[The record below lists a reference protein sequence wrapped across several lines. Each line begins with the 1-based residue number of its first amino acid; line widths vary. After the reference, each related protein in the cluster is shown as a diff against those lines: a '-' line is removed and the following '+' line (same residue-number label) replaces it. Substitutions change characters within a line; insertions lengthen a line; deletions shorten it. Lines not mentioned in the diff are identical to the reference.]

1 MSNSTADSLLS
12 SYIASLYYISQQL
25 SLYVGLILMV
35 VGTIGNSLNILIFTS
50 KNLRCNPCSLYF
62 LFSSIANLPVIY
74 VDMIT
79 QMLTRY
85 FGIPSDTSS
94 NFVCKLKYYIVETF
108 RTLSATYIALASFD
122 RYMSSSRKVTHR
134 RWSTIKRARILITLI
149 TIFICGSY
157 YHVPLYFNVKTLSDG
172 TLSCLGELS
181 ANGYR
186 LFSDIYFL
194 ITYCLIPPSVMLLFG
209 CLAIRNIRLSKRRIV
224 PSNTI
229 SLHRKDAQLIR
240 MLIIQVVLF
249 IPLTLPV
256 GIRRLYALFTASNDK
271 SQLTLA
277 TDDFAQKFLTLES
290 IVYHSFNF
298 FFYTMVSSVFR
309 KELKLILKCGNKQ
322 THLLNISTLHGHSM
336 VAATN
341 RTHYEKDKRTVLK

>member
-1 MSNSTADSLLS
+1 
-12 SYIASLYYISQQL
+12 
-25 SLYVGLILMV
+25 
-35 VGTIGNSLNILIFTS
+35 
-50 KNLRCNPCSLYF
+50 
-62 LFSSIANLPVIY
+62 
-74 VDMIT
+74 
-79 QMLTRY
+79 
-85 FGIPSDTSS
+85 
-94 NFVCKLKYYIVETF
+94 
-108 RTLSATYIALASFD
+108 
-122 RYMSSSRKVTHR
+122 
-134 RWSTIKRARILITLI
+134 
-149 TIFICGSY
+149 
-157 YHVPLYFNVKTLSDG
+157 
-172 TLSCLGELS
+172 
-181 ANGYR
+181 
-186 LFSDIYFL
+186 
-194 ITYCLIPPSVMLLFG
+194 
-209 CLAIRNIRLSKRRIV
+209 
-224 PSNTI
+224 
-229 SLHRKDAQLIR
+229 